1 MQPQQ
6 IMHTKSAILLILSAL
21 CFALPACSVRAL
33 HEACNIVTTADS
45 LRAAGQA
52 YADSAHLAKAY
63 TTLGR
68 WRWFYPDEYAHS
80 CYYYGRL
87 LREKENPVAAMKCFI
102 NATHS
107 RTHDYGLLGRVYSNM
122 GGMCRQA
129 EEYELAYT
137 TLQSSAHNFLKAQ
150 DSTSYHHIL
159 NAIAFVKGVSGD
171 QDCADSLISIIE
183 SECKNNGV
191 LIKVKETKAECY
203 LRNHQYDS
211 AIVYATDFY
220 RQSGEIAGIMMTAQA
235 YSLLG
240 QKDSALYYAQFIM
253 DNSTYSGD
261 KYNALYIL
269 SHDDSTLCS
278 DDILRLTSD
287 REDVRLQDY
296 EPWKEQLM
304 IAAELLRQDLK
315 RRYNWWSICA
325 LIISI
330 LLIGAIVRYVVHKRR
345 MKQKVTQIVTDQID
359 SVAQSIKQHIDVND
373 IDRTL
378 HWKSYPLMK
387 SDADL
392 YMGGIARKLEA
403 QKLNETEVRFCILTL
418 LDFSQKQIADTIFY
432 SYPSGI
438 KTLKKR
444 ISVKLGTDPQKLKK
458 HLLNMLS

>member
-1 MQPQQ
+1 
-6 IMHTKSAILLILSAL
+6 MHTKSAILLILSAL

-33 HEACNIVTTADS
+33 HEACDIVTTADS

-102 NATHS
+102 AATHS
-107 RTHDYGLLGRVYSNM
+107 RTHDYDLLGRVYSNM
-122 GGMCRQA
+122 GGMCQMEGSYSLAYALYNTSSQMFLENGDTVLYCFGRNNMAFVLA
-129 EEYELAYT
+129 EEGKKDSVFLLLQT
-137 TLQSSAHNFLKAQ
+137 IPSQPLVPTLEVAM
-150 DSTSYHHIL
+150 T
-159 NAIAFVKGVSGD
+159 
-171 QDCADSLISIIE
+171 
-183 SECKNNGV
+183 
-191 LIKVKETKAECY
+191 ETKMETY
-203 LRNHQYDS
+203 LKVQQY
-211 AIVYATDFY
+211 
-220 RQSGEIAGIMMTAQA
+220 
-235 YSLLG
+235 
-240 QKDSALYYAQFIM
+240 DSALYYA
-253 DNSTYSGD
+253 NYLWD
-261 KYNALYIL
+261 KGYQIESVLMIKAQVFSFMEENDSAAYYATKVISETTNLFLLTNAYYIL
-269 SHDDSTLCS
+269 TNQDDSK
-278 DDILRLTSD
+278 DISSV
-287 REDVRLQDY
+287 REASCKRADLQKMI
-296 EPWKEQLM
+296 EIRQGKLSHAVQLLYFD
-304 IAAELLRQDLK
+304 INRK
-315 RRYNWWSICA
+315 TKWWLYCFI
-325 LIISI
+325 IIS
-330 LLIGAIVRYVVHKRR
+330 LAICCGIYWNRKQA
-345 MKQKVTQIVTDQID
+345 MKKHVEKIIDNQID

-392 YMGGIARKLEA
+392 YMGGIARKLESY
-403 QKLNETEVRFCILTL
+403 KLNETEVRFCILTL

-458 HLLNMLS
+458 YLLNMLTEP